1 MTGVEKKK
9 KNPPKYEAQLSLQSL
24 TIKVNNL
31 PPLLLLLLLLRQN
44 QCTCCDFGWRPFI
57 ADNSQR
63 FVLLQAI

>member
-31 PPLLLLLLLLRQN
+31 LLLPPLLRQI
-44 QCTCCDFGWRPFI
+44 QCTCC
-57 ADNSQR
+57 
-63 FVLLQAI
+63 